1 MTDTPHPDAAYG
13 CACSLHGRR
22 RFTALLSAAAL
33 LPVAAAQAQVRAP
46 IPECRRSR
54 ANVVTSAK
62 SVEGDAQQQYVQLL
76 RDAHGKAALVP
87 ATHPQL
93 QRLRYIAQR
102 IVPYT
107 AECNER
113 AAQWRWEVNLLDSKQ
128 INAFCMPGGK
138 IAFFT
143 GILVQLQLNDDEVAM
158 IMGHEVA
165 HALLEHARERMAK
178 SGGTELLLRGAA
190 ALFGLGNLGDLAAQG
205 ATQLVSLKFGRD
217 DESEADALGLLL
229 AARAGY
235 DPGAGVTL
243 WQKMGK
249 ATAGKAPPQW
259 LSTHPAGET
268 RIRDIQAKLPRVR
281 PMFQAAGKPD
291 RRFQPPAA

>member
-1 MTDTPHPDAAYG
+1 MPDDTPPLSATYG
-13 CACSLHGRR
+13 CSCTLHGRR
-22 RFTALLSAAAL
+22 RFTALLAAGAL
-33 LPVAAAQAQVRAP
+33 APAAAAQAQ

-54 ANVVTSAK
+54 AAGLVPAK
-62 SVEGDAQQQYVQLL
+62 QVEGSAQQQYVQML
-76 RDAHGKAALVP
+76 RQAQGEGALVA
-87 ATHPQL
+87 ATHPQM

-102 IVPYT
+102 IVPFT

-113 AAQWRWEVNLLDSKQ
+113 AAQWRWEVNLLNSKQ

-138 IAFFT
+138 IAFYT

-178 SGGTELLLRGAA
+178 SGGTELLFRGAA
-190 ALFGLGNLGDLAAQG
+190 AIFGLGSLGDLAAQG
-205 ATQLVSLKFGRD
+205 ATQLLSLRFSRD

-243 WQKMGK
+243 WQKMGA

-259 LSTHPAGET
+259 LSTHPAGEA
-268 RIRDIQAKLPRVR
+268 RIRDIQGKLPRVE
-281 PMFQAAGKPD
+281 PMFRAAAKPD
-291 RRFQPPAA
+291 RRFRPPPAA

>member
-1 MTDTPHPDAAYG
+1 MQDDTTDLSATYG
-13 CACSLHGRR
+13 CHCLLHGRR
-22 RFTALLSAAAL
+22 RFTALLAAGAL
-33 LPVAAAQAQVRAP
+33 APVAVAQAE

-54 ANVVTSAK
+54 AAGLVPAK
-62 SVEGDAQQQYVQLL
+62 QVEGSAQQQYVQML
-76 RDAHGKAALVP
+76 RDARGQGALVP
-87 ATHPQL
+87 ATHPQME
-93 QRLRYIAQR
+93 RLRYIAQR
-102 IVPYT
+102 IVPFT

-113 AAQWRWEVNLLDSKQ
+113 AAQWRWEVNLLNSKQ

-138 IAFFT
+138 IAFYT
-143 GILVQLQLNDDEVAM
+143 GILQLLQLNDDEVAM

-190 ALFGLGNLGDLAAQG
+190 AIFGLGNLGDLAAQG
-205 ATQLVSLKFGRD
+205 ATQLLSLRFSRD

-243 WQKMGK
+243 WQKMSA

-268 RIRDIQAKLPRVR
+268 RIKDIQAKLPRVQ
-281 PMFQAAGKPD
+281 PMYQAAGKPE
-291 RRFQPPAA
+291 RRFMPPPQA